1 MNRIK
6 PVEGPR
12 SLILVGII
20 VLLPFLAHSQLE
32 TRQHISL
39 NEAIQL
45 ALRNNTS
52 VKIEKINESIAS
64 DRILLAETAF
74 DYQVRA
80 SYRYESLDRPQ
91 NRQDLVAT
99 GGGDLLL
106 NEPRIFLERNHRFDS
121 GIGRK
126 TKYGSDIEL
135 GTRWSR
141 LDNTLNRDLTSSLFS
156 PEYTTFTGLTLTQP
170 LLRDFG
176 REVNT
181 AAIEIART
189 DSQIASLNWM
199 GEVQATVAGVVKRYV
214 ELAAAYRGLAV
225 RDQAIG
231 LAEKLVDDNKA
242 RRDEGK
248 MTDIDVQEA
257 EVAVSIREEERISAE
272 TEYFERLNGLRLLI
286 NPVENPTR
294 GGLLVPITPFKT
306 SVPQLPARKTLTAMA
321 KDNRG
326 DYMVAR
332 LELDREQRR
341 VNYAKNQTK
350 PRVDLLASAGVYGLD
365 EDIGG
370 TYGEAYSGQGPEW
383 SVGVQI
389 SFPIGNRQAK
399 QQLAIARQQVAQ
411 TKLREAQL
419 DLVVELELE
428 TVLNRIETAA
438 KRLATV
444 GKTTKLANSFLDL
457 ESQRMNEGKST
468 SFQVLEKQTD
478 LFAARTRELIAG
490 ADLQRS
496 IVDLWVVTGTLL
508 EKHNVEVI
516 GESLQTERSS
526 PRHDDGEIEVD
537 YSAFRNAQPPEK

>member
-1 MNRIK
+1 MNLLKSADRLLSAILAGVFLC
-6 PVEGPR
+6 P
-12 SLILVGII
+12 SLSAYAQPEKRLN
-20 VLLPFLAHSQLE
+20 
-32 TRQHISL
+32 ISL
-39 NEAIQL
+39 NDAIEL
-45 ALRNNTS
+45 ALDNNTG
-52 VKIEKINESIAS
+52 VKIEKINESIAN
-64 DRILLAETAF
+64 DRILLAESAF
-74 DYQVRA
+74 DFEVRA

-121 GIGRK
+121 GIGKK

-141 LDNTLNRDLTSSLFS
+141 LDNTLNRDLASSLFS

-181 AAIEIART
+181 APLEIART

-225 RDQAIG
+225 RDQAIA
-231 LAEKLVDDNKA
+231 LAEKLVADNKA
-242 RRDEGK
+242 RRDEGQ
-248 MTDIDVQEA
+248 MTDLDVQEA
-257 EVAVSIREEERISAE
+257 EVAVSIRQEERIAAE
-272 TEYFERLNGLRLLI
+272 TQYFERLNGLRLLI
-286 NPVENPTR
+286 NPVDNPTR
-294 GGLLVPITPFKT
+294 GGRLVPTTPFIA
-306 SVPQLPARKTLTAMA
+306 SVPELPTREELTAMA
-321 KDNRG
+321 KDNR
-326 DYMVAR
+326 DDFMVAR
-332 LELDREQRR
+332 LELNREQRR

-350 PRVDLLASAGVYGLD
+350 PRLDLLASAGVYGLD
-365 EDIGG
+365 EDLGG

-389 SFPIGNRQAK
+389 SFPLGNRQAK

-411 TKLREAQL
+411 AKLREAQL

-428 TVLNRIETAA
+428 TVLNRIETAS
-438 KRLATV
+438 KRLTTV
-444 GKTTKLANSFLDL
+444 RKTTQLANSFLDL
-457 ESQRMNEGKST
+457 ESQRMAEGKST
-468 SFQVLEKQTD
+468 SFHVLEKQTD

-490 ADLQRS
+490 ADLES
-496 IVDLWVVTGTLL
+496 SVVDLWVVTGTLL
-508 EKHNVEVI
+508 DRYGVEVA
-516 GESLQTERSS
+516 GEPVLEELDP
-526 PRHDDGEIEVD
+526 PRHDDGGIEVD
-537 YSAFRNAQPPEK
+537 YSEFRNAPKPAE